1 MMDVASIDGK
11 MWKSNV
17 RSTGRNCHH
26 ILPNSYCIILWNTEC
41 VICVISSL
49 LDHPGSTVN
58 GNIAKQKH
66 LGTAA
71 TQQ

>member
-17 RSTGRNCHH
+17 RSTGRNCRH
-26 ILPNSYCIILWNTEC
+26 IYYCIILWNTEC
-41 VICVISSL
+41 VICAISSL

-58 GNIAKQKH
+58 GIIAKQKH

>member
-17 RSTGRNCHH
+17 RSTGRNCRH
-26 ILPNSYCIILWNTEC
+26 ILPDSYCIILWNTEG
-41 VICVISSL
+41 VICAISSL

-58 GNIAKQKH
+58 GIIAKQKH
-66 LGTAA
+66 LGTTA